1 MSIAKANGKESIE
14 DVPTFDETKDLIAG
28 LTAERLEELVK
39 NDLICVVLDINPKSV
54 SYIPC
59 GWILA
64 EKAKEG
70 DGTDLIYGI
79 RKSVFKSSQANK
91 TSYQFAQRIFDKSG
105 KLFSKTMK
113 EIFGPHDSAS
123 AWHTLLALKQSR
135 SMRWGIAAFARPRFG
150 IQLVLGEYTSLR
162 SGPALLEGCWVP
174 ICVTSTC
181 TMSMQTSPQMR

>member
-39 NDLICVVLDINPKSV
+39 HDLVCVVLDINPKSV

-70 DGTDLIYGI
+70 DGTDGDLIYGI

-91 TSYQFAQRIFDKSG
+91 TSYQLAQRTFDKSG
-105 KLFSKTMK
+105 KLFRK
-113 EIFGPHDSAS
+113 
-123 AWHTLLALKQSR
+123 
-135 SMRWGIAAFARPRFG
+135 
-150 IQLVLGEYTSLR
+150 
-162 SGPALLEGCWVP
+162 
-174 ICVTSTC
+174 
-181 TMSMQTSPQMR
+181 